1 MSRTAKAG
9 SLALG
14 LIGLLILVTLAA
26 RGGHPSGD
34 GHFVS
39 RAVPATLQDSLVT
52 LLAIAYVVA
61 IVAVIV
67 LFFKRRPLQAPRE
80 SRWLRNYIT
89 LLVVLLLVTFF
100 GYWAIRHA
108 HWRENNAKGV
118 PVTGQARP
126 KDRLTRLPPGATR
139 PAHFQWPLALG
150 LLGLVI
156 VGGVLV
162 YIRERRPS
170 SPLGAGGRLEA
181 ELAQAVETTIDDLR
195 CERDARR
202 AVIAAYANMERVLA
216 AHGLVRR
223 PAEAPLEYL
232 PRILRGLDVRESAV
246 QGLTR
251 LFEYAKF
258 SGHDIDAA
266 MKEEAIAALIAV
278 RDDLRADKRAAA

>member
-1 MSRTAKAG
+1 VNRAAKAG

-14 LIGLLILVTLAA
+14 LIGLLIVVALAA

-34 GHFVS
+34 GRFVS

-61 IVAVIV
+61 IAAVIV

-80 SRWLRNYIT
+80 SHWLRNFLGVLALMLVLT
-89 LLVVLLLVTFF
+89 LL
-100 GYWAIRHA
+100 GSWAIRHG
-108 HWRENNAKGV
+108 HFRHGDQSPV
-118 PVTGQARP
+118 PAQGKPRP
-126 KDRLTRLPPGATR
+126 KDRFTQLPPGATR

-150 LLGLVI
+150 LVGLVL

-162 YIRERRPS
+162 YIRERRPP
-170 SPLGAGGRLEA
+170 SPLRAQGLETQ
-181 ELAQAVETTIDDLR
+181 LARAVETTIDDLQG
-195 CERDARR
+195 ERDPRR

-216 AHGLVRR
+216 AHGLARR

-232 PRILRGLDVRESAV
+232 ARVLRTLHVRESAV
-246 QGLTR
+246 QSLTR

-258 SGHDIDAA
+258 SEHDIDAT
-266 MKEEAIAALIAV
+266 MKDEAIAALIAV
-278 RDDLRADKRAAA
+278 RDDLKVDVRTAA